1 MGPVLPYLTDSPA
14 QLEQAVRQ
22 AAEAGAAHISPIVLH
37 LRPGARE
44 WFLGWLH
51 ETHPDLTE
59 RYRELY
65 ARGAY
70 APKAYQERISRQVA
84 ELAAR
89 YRVGQASPVQA
100 RRISRRAASRP
111 ARTPDPVQLT
121 LL

>member
-1 MGPVLPYLTDSPA
+1 
-14 QLEQAVRQ
+14 
-22 AAEAGAAHISPIVLH
+22 LH

-44 WFLGWLH
+44 WFLQWLH
-51 ETHPDLTE
+51 ETHPDLVE

-70 APKAYQERISRQVA
+70 APKAYQERISQQVA

-89 YRVGQASPVQA
+89 YQVGQASPVQA
-100 RRISRRAASRP
+100 RRISPRRAGRAARP
-111 ARTPDPVQLT
+111 PAPVQLT